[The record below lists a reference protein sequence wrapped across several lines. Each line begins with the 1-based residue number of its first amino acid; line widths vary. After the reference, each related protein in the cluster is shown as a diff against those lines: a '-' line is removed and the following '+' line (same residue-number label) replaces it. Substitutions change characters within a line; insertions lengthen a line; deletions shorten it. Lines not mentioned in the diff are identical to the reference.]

1 MIRHTTDARA
11 HGAGDAPG
19 NSAITTSRRRF
30 EAFVRDL
37 GYPADRVE
45 EAVYRFRRERG
56 AMTVED
62 AAAHL
67 AEWVA
72 SIHRAHHG
80 SDRSLSVEDA
90 SAAFVLS
97 GAAMWSADTL
107 FAEPASLPAAHRA
120 AIASGAS
127 SVTPAERPLTMPAQD
142 LAGRRWGRR
151 RVEPTVRR
159 LSWVPTR

>member
-19 NSAITTSRRRF
+19 SITLSASRRRV

-67 AEWVA
+67 AEWIE

-80 SDRSLSVEDA
+80 TARSLSVEDA
-90 SAAFVLS
+90 STAFVLS

-127 SVTPAERPLTMPAQD
+127 SVVPDERPLTMPAQD
-142 LAGRRWGRR
+142 LTGRRWGRR

-159 LSWVPTR
+159 LSWVPSR